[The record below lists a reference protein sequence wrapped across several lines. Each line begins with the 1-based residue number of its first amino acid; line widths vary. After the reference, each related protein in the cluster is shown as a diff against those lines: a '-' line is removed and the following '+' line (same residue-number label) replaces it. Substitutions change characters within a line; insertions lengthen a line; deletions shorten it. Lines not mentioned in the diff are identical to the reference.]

1 MIPNKALLFTLGA
14 IGALGASTGCMSA
27 LPPETSEDAVTGETP
42 APEGQTPAQIDP
54 AAALAHVD
62 QNLARL
68 KALQVFEVGQLIVDM
83 PEGAQNCYG
92 PCPGT
97 EGAVKKAKEQ
107 AAVRLEKLTTV
118 AEGATDKPA
127 AAASCE
133 KASIDEN
140 LKALSA
146 LRIVGVSGLIEV
158 QPVNNPQCYNLPCQE
173 DIAAA
178 KAATCAHAAGLAA
191 IVEAA
196 KGL

>member
-27 LPPETSEDAVTGETP
+27 LPPETSGDTVAGDTP
-42 APEGQTPAQIDP
+42 GAEAQTPAQIDP

-83 PEGAQNCYG
+83 PEGAMNCYG

-97 EGAVKKAKEQ
+97 EAAVEKAREQ

-118 AEGATDKPA
+118 AVSASEKPA
-127 AAASCE
+127 VF
-133 KASIDEN
+133 
-140 LKALSA
+140 LKRSMRAVAPVSVTLLQWLMSWVSLS
-146 LRIVGVSGLIEV
+146 E
-158 QPVNNPQCYNLPCQE
+158 
-173 DIAAA
+173 
-178 KAATCAHAAGLAA
+178 
-191 IVEAA
+191 
-196 KGL
+196 